1 MSKGK
6 PTRAEQL
13 RRHRQIFVYAR
24 EHDLSLKE
32 AEFALLREERAA
44 RLARRQAVQGCGR
57 AVTPLPDRLQ
67 QLADGVLRPIPDNAP
82 WMMRD

>member
-1 MSKGK
+1 MKRK

-13 RRHRQIFVYAR
+13 RRHRQIFEYAR
-24 EHDLSLKE
+24 EHGLTLAE

-44 RLARRQAVQGCGR
+44 RLARQKLTQRCGR
-57 AVTPLPDRLQ
+57 AIAAPAPSPTDRPLM
-67 QLADGVLRPIPDNAP
+67 PIPDDAP

>member
-1 MSKGK
+1 MKKPK

-13 RRHRQIFVYAR
+13 RRHREIFEYAR
-24 EHDLSLKE
+24 EHGLLLRE

-44 RLARRQAVQGCGR
+44 RQARQDTTRRCGR
-57 AVTPLPDRLQ
+57 AITSPAAE
-67 QLADGVLRPIPDNAP
+67 LAERPLRPIPDNAP